1 MANKEL
7 INSIVDA
14 IIAEIHRGK
23 SYVTEF
29 DLSVTLKVSR
39 TRLRESIQALQTY
52 GIITKRQKCG
62 ITLAQPNR
70 KNLNESY
77 LLREMLGKLIT
88 DAVLKNITE
97 RDCDRLE
104 KIDFRVIEAF
114 RDQDYP
120 ALLRH
125 DLEFHHTFVDIG
137 QMRIA
142 SQILHNLHYLNYAY
156 MAPLVQ
162 KINGASENHVSHQ
175 EIIDSL
181 RHRDAACYKLVKQ
194 HLNHARKFLLKHC
207 PAETNNSVPEI
218 II

>member
-39 TRLRESIQALQTY
+39 TRLRESIQTLQAY

-70 KNLNESY
+70 NSLRESY
-77 LLREMLGKLIT
+77 LLREMLEKFIT
-88 DAVLKNITE
+88 DAVLKNVTE
-97 RDCDRLE
+97 RDCDKLE
-104 KIDFRVIEAF
+104 KIDSQVIEAMKE
-114 RDQDYP
+114 QDYP

-125 DLEFHHTFVDIG
+125 NLEFHHAFVDIG
-137 QMRIA
+137 QMKIA
-142 SQILHNLHYLNYAY
+142 SQILRNLHYLNYAY
-156 MAPLVQ
+156 MAPLIHKLNVT
-162 KINGASENHVSHQ
+162 SEPQVSHR

-181 RHRDAACYKLVKQ
+181 RRRDTACYKLVKQ
-194 HLNHARKFLLKHC
+194 HLNQGRKFLMKHC
-207 PAETNNSVPEI
+207 PAETSNTSPEI
-218 II
+218 VI